1 LCSHPFSG
9 QNQKDSLEA
18 FCSFYEITKLLPQ
31 WAAAF
36 YNKAADENCYLTADC
51 LRQGC
56 CKETV
61 AYFSICTIFH
71 QLLYH
76 MLCYSNRAS

>member
-1 LCSHPFSG
+1 M
-9 QNQKDSLEA
+9 
-18 FCSFYEITKLLPQ
+18 
-31 WAAAF
+31 AAAF

-61 AYFSICTIFH
+61 AYFSICTIFISFYIICSVI
-71 QLLYH
+71 QIVLPNQDNPKVYRLAIPVT
-76 MLCYSNRAS
+76 LKFK